1 MQEVTREHA
10 VKVLRK
16 EGLMDAA
23 ELVVRSLPERFD
35 VERLAQLLMPYGIT
49 KDSLISRIGG
59 SS

>member
-1 MQEVTREHA
+1 MQEVTRDEV

-23 ELVVRSLPERFD
+23 ELVERSLPERFD
-35 VERLAQLLMPYGIT
+35 VQRAAELLLPYGIT
-49 KDSLISRIGG
+49 KDSLISGMGG